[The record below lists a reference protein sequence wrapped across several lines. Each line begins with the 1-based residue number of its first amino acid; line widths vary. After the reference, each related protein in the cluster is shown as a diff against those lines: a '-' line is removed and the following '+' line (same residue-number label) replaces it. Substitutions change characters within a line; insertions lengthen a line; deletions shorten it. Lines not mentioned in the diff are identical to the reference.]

1 MARKSKTNTIE
12 FNPKKKERL
21 AAARLGKP
29 YWSGSISFGLVN
41 VPIRLFPGVHEKT
54 VRFHLLHEKDEVRL
68 HQKLVCPA
76 EHDKEVPREETVRGF
91 EIDKNKNV
99 VLTPEE
105 IKVFGSQ
112 LGLVL
117 EHVAK
122 LNEVDV
128 AQVEPMAH
136 SFPIYNVFREDEIRP
151 SLDREAALANAPQ
164 QANGLFIVTKVV
176 E

>member
-1 MARKSKTNTIE
+1 MSPKNFDVEYVAELARIK
-12 FNPKKKERL
+12 
-21 AAARLGKP
+21 
-29 YWSGSISFGLVN
+29 
-41 VPIRLFPGVHEKT
+41 
-54 VRFHLLHEKDEVRL
+54 
-68 HQKLVCPA
+68 
-76 EHDKEVPREETVRGF
+76 
-91 EIDKNKNV
+91 
-99 VLTPEE
+99 LTPEE